1 MGRDLQRA
9 VTPPRPIGLVEATL
23 GGSSIESWSSADAL
37 AACEP
42 HVDRSGGGNGGLWN
56 GLIEPLLSSTLKG
69 VVWYQGECLGSRIWG
84 QDFFPTSEKQLV
96 ISIEIGSCHD
106 VSTRT
111 KHPV

>member
-37 AACEP
+37 AVCEP
-42 HVDRSGGGNGGLWN
+42 RRDSSSGGNGGLWN

-69 VVWYQGECLGSRIWG
+69 VVWYQVGSSSPAT
-84 QDFFPTSEKQLV
+84 PTFLPMVRKTHQPPCYVRATSR
-96 ISIEIGSCHD
+96 S
-106 VSTRT
+106 
-111 KHPV
+111 